1 MDKRDFMRRILQK
14 EAVAE
19 EEALM
24 GTGENDGDGEQ
35 NDSPL
40 PETEGTFLHNQHT
53 QVCQRHCFPQ
63 AGPAALACTLL
74 CSCNTS
80 RDICE

>member
-14 EAVAE
+14 EAAAE

-24 GTGENDGDGEQ
+24 STGGNDGDRAQ

-53 QVCQRHCFPQ
+53 QVCQRHCFPP
-63 AGPAALACTLL
+63 GWPCSSGLL
-74 CSCNTS
+74 
-80 RDICE
+80 IVLLLQYLLKHF